1 MLNYYH
7 KETVIQ
13 DERAANA
20 TTRLV
25 KEILLGGAMVVL
37 VRPPKTSVI
46 GSCPVNSG
54 DMARLKCRVTVAHS
68 RRV

>member
-1 MLNYYH
+1 MPP
-7 KETVIQ
+7 
-13 DERAANA
+13 
-20 TTRLV
+20 RLV
-25 KEILLGGAMVVL
+25 KEILLDGAMVQA
-37 VRPPKTSVI
+37 PKTSVI